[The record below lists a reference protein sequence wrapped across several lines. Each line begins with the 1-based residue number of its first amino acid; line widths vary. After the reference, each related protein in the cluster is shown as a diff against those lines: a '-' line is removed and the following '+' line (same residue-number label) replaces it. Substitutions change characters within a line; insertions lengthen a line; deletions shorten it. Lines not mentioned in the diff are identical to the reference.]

1 MITPDKIIKVLL
13 ILLLL
18 MLWPLIGGQ
27 GGYIRV
33 VSLSEELADIKE
45 QNALTFEENQR
56 LAAEVRSL
64 VRGADAIEERA
75 RYDLNMVRPGEVLF
89 RIQRPQK
96 VLPGNAIPADI
107 LNDPLYRRSALSY
120 SKTSKSSSG
129 KCYSRRYS
137 ERSFVPSRSCYASG

>member
-96 VLPGNAIPADI
+96 VLPVNAIPADI
-107 LNDPLYRRSALSY
+107 LNDPLYRPAPVTPPA
-120 SKTSKSSSG
+120 KEGEK
-129 KCYSRRYS
+129 
-137 ERSFVPSRSCYASG
+137 

>member
-33 VSLSEELADIKE
+33 VSLSEELTDIKE

-107 LNDPLYRRSALSY
+107 LNDPLYRPAPVTPPA
-120 SKTSKSSSG
+120 KEGEK
-129 KCYSRRYS
+129 
-137 ERSFVPSRSCYASG
+137 

>member
-89 RIQRPQK
+89 RIQRNQK
-96 VLPGNAIPADI
+96 VLPGNDIHADI
-107 LNDPLYRRSALSY
+107 LNDPLYRPAPVTPPA
-120 SKTSKSSSG
+120 KEGEK
-129 KCYSRRYS
+129 
-137 ERSFVPSRSCYASG
+137 

>member
-45 QNALTFEENQR
+45 QNALTFEGNQR

-64 VRGADAIEERA
+64 MRGADAIEERA

-107 LNDPLYRRSALSY
+107 LNDPLYRPAPVTPPA
-120 SKTSKSSSG
+120 KEGEK
-129 KCYSRRYS
+129 
-137 ERSFVPSRSCYASG
+137 

>member
-1 MITPDKIIKVLL
+1 MITPDKIIKVL
-13 ILLLL
+13 IALLLL

-27 GGYIRV
+27 GGYLRV
-33 VSLSEELADIKE
+33 LSLSDELAEIKE
-45 QNALTFEENQR
+45 QNAQIFEENQR

-75 RYDLNMVRPGEVLF
+75 RHDLNMVRPGEVLF

-107 LNDPLYRRSALSY
+107 INDPLYRPAPVTPPAGETVR
-120 SKTSKSSSG
+120 
-129 KCYSRRYS
+129 
-137 ERSFVPSRSCYASG
+137 

>member
-75 RYDLNMVRPGEVLF
+75 RHDLNMVRPGEVLF

-107 LNDPLYRRSALSY
+107 LNDPLYRPAPVTPPA
-120 SKTSKSSSG
+120 KEGEK
-129 KCYSRRYS
+129 
-137 ERSFVPSRSCYASG
+137 

>member
-13 ILLLL
+13 ILLFL

-107 LNDPLYRRSALSY
+107 LNDPLYRPAPVTPPA
-120 SKTSKSSSG
+120 KEGEK
-129 KCYSRRYS
+129 
-137 ERSFVPSRSCYASG
+137 

>member
-56 LAAEVRSL
+56 LSAEVRSL

-107 LNDPLYRRSALSY
+107 LNDPLYRPAPVTPPA
-120 SKTSKSSSG
+120 KEGEK
-129 KCYSRRYS
+129 
-137 ERSFVPSRSCYASG
+137 

>member
-96 VLPGNAIPADI
+96 VLPGNALPADI
-107 LNDPLYRRSALSY
+107 LNDPLYRPAPV
-120 SKTSKSSSG
+120 TPPA
-129 KCYSRRYS
+129 S
-137 ERSFVPSRSCYASG
+137 EPVQ

>member
-1 MITPDKIIKVLL
+1 MITPDKIIKVVL

-107 LNDPLYRRSALSY
+107 LNDPLYRPAPVTPPA
-120 SKTSKSSSG
+120 KEGEK
-129 KCYSRRYS
+129 
-137 ERSFVPSRSCYASG
+137 

>member
-107 LNDPLYRRSALSY
+107 LNDPLYLPAPVTPPA
-120 SKTSKSSSG
+120 KEGEK
-129 KCYSRRYS
+129 
-137 ERSFVPSRSCYASG
+137 

>member
-96 VLPGNAIPADI
+96 VLPGKAIPADI
-107 LNDPLYRRSALSY
+107 LNDPLYRPAPVTPPA
-120 SKTSKSSSG
+120 KEGEK
-129 KCYSRRYS
+129 
-137 ERSFVPSRSCYASG
+137 

>member
-45 QNALTFEENQR
+45 QNALTFEANQR

-107 LNDPLYRRSALSY
+107 LNDPLYRPAPVTPPA
-120 SKTSKSSSG
+120 KEGEK
-129 KCYSRRYS
+129 
-137 ERSFVPSRSCYASG
+137 